1 MNAITQDPELG
12 AGGRS
17 AVTLGRVRGL
27 AGKLTPVW
35 AVLLAFLV
43 GAIPIAAAG
52 VNPLDAYS
60 TVLTGALG
68 GPYEL
73 SVTVRFMIPLC
84 LAGLAVAIPYRCGL
98 FNIGAEGQLA
108 LGAVAAL
115 AVSLY
120 VPAPPGLHVLLCL
133 LAAAAAG
140 ALWGAVPGA
149 LLAFRHAN
157 EVITTIMLNFVALF
171 ILQYLVRVPWRSGEG
186 LFPVSKDVPE
196 SARLA
201 ELGATG
207 NWHMGLFVALA
218 AVAVAWVLVYRT
230 RFGLSLKIMGK
241 GLRAAHNV
249 GISVKKMF
257 ILSMS
262 VGGLFAGLAGS
273 TELLGVQY
281 NLSPLFNPGYG
292 FDAIGIAILSR
303 GNPLLVLVF
312 AFVFG
317 GLRAGVTLMQRVEGV
332 PAAIGQVLIALPVI
346 FLAIDAARQ
355 QYSQRRL
362 RNG

>member
-1 MNAITQDPELG
+1 MNAITPEPNVG
-12 AGGRS
+12 TDQRFS
-17 AVTLGRVRGL
+17 ITWERVRVA
-27 AGKLTPVW
+27 AGKLAPVW
-35 AVLLAFLV
+35 AILLAFLV

-52 VNPLDAYS
+52 VNPLDAYA
-60 TVLTGALG
+60 TVLQGALG

-115 AVSLY
+115 AVALY
-120 VPAPPGLHVLLCL
+120 VPAPPVLHVLLCV
-133 LAAAAAG
+133 LAAGVAG

-149 LLAFRHAN
+149 LLAYRHAN

-186 LFPVSKDVPE
+186 LFPVSKDVPA

-201 ELGATG
+201 ELGTAG
-207 NWHMGLFVALA
+207 NWHAGIFVALA

-230 RFGLSLKIMGK
+230 RFGFSLKVVGS

-257 ILSMS
+257 VLSMS
-262 VGGLFAGLAGS
+262 VGGLFAGLAGA

-303 GNPLLVLVF
+303 GNPILVLVF

-332 PAAIGQVLIALPVI
+332 PSAIGQVLIALPVI
-346 FLAIDAARQ
+346 FLAINAARQ
-355 QYSQRRL
+355 QYSQRSR
-362 RNG
+362 RHG

>member
-1 MNAITQDPELG
+1 MTPAHSPLSWSRI
-12 AGGRS
+12 RS
-17 AVTLGRVRGL
+17 L
-27 AGKLTPVW
+27 AGSLTPVW
-35 AVLLAFLV
+35 AILLAFVV
-43 GAIPIAAAG
+43 GAIPIAIAG
-52 VNPLDAYS
+52 VNPISAYG
-60 TVLTGALG
+60 TVLQGAFG
-68 GPYEL
+68 GSYEL

-108 LGAVAAL
+108 LGAVASL

-133 LAAAAAG
+133 IAAAVVG
-140 ALWGAVPGA
+140 GLWGALPGA

-186 LFPVSKDVPE
+186 LFPVSLDVPE

-201 ELGATG
+201 ELGTTG
-207 NWHMGLFVALA
+207 NWHMGIVVALA

-230 RFGLSLKIMGK
+230 RFGFSLKIMGD
-241 GLRAAHNV
+241 GPRAAHTV
-249 GISVKKMF
+249 GLSTKRISVLAF
-257 ILSMS
+257 A

-292 FDAIGIAILSR
+292 FDAIGVAILSN
-303 GNPLLVLVF
+303 GNPLGVLVF

-346 FLAIDAARQ
+346 FLAVDVARKK
-355 QYSQRRL
+355 YSLGRR
-362 RNG
+362 RHG